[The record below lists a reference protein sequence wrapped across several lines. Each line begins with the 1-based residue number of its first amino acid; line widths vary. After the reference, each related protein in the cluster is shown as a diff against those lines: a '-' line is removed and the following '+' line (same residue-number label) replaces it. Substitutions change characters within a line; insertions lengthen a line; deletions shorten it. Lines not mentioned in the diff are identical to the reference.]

1 MMTNRFTKALPIVA
15 MLAASALLVMRP
27 VEPAGA
33 QQKGGGKAPAAKGA
47 EPAAAKAAP
56 KAAAKGKAGEVHSL
70 KVQGNIYMLVGP
82 GGNTA
87 IQVGDSGVLV
97 VDTQYEESAAALI
110 AEIRKITDK
119 PIRYL
124 VNTSVDLDRV
134 GGNAPVGRAGVP
146 IIGGNLGAVAF
157 QNPAT
162 IIAHENVLA
171 RMVNAP
177 EGQKVDNPD
186 ALPTTT
192 FFEGQKEVFFNEEP
206 VLIMHQPKA
215 HSDGD
220 SIVFF
225 RRSDVIMAGN
235 TFDMTSYP
243 RIDVEKGGSIQGEL
257 KTLNLLLDLC
267 IPKHEQEGGT
277 YVIPGHGRLTDEHD
291 VLEYRDMVTIIRD
304 RIQNMIGKNM
314 TLAQI
319 KAAKPTYE
327 YDPRWGKTT
336 GGWTTDMFIEAVY
349 KSLTVK

>member
-1 MMTNRFTKALPIVA
+1 MTNQLWKALPIVA
-15 MLAASALLVMRP
+15 VLAASAILVQRP
-27 VEPAGA
+27 VDSVFA
-33 QQKGGGKAPAAKGA
+33 QGKGGGGKGKGA
-47 EPAAAKAAP
+47 STAAATPAAAP
-56 KAAAKGKAGEVHSL
+56 KGNAKGKTGEVHSL
-70 KVQGNIYMLVGP
+70 KVQGNVYMLVGP

-87 IQVGDSGVLV
+87 VQVGDSGVLV
-97 VDTQYEESAAALI
+97 VDTQYEENAPALI
-110 AEIRKITDK
+110 AEIRKITDR

-124 VNTSVDLDRV
+124 VNTSVDLDRT

-171 RMVNAP
+171 RMVNTP

-192 FFEGQKEVFFNEEP
+192 YFEGQKEVFFKEEP
-206 VLIMHQPKA
+206 VIIMHQPKA

-225 RRSDVIMAGN
+225 RRSDVIMAGD
-235 TFDMTSYP
+235 TFDMTSFP
-243 RIDVEKGGSIQGEL
+243 HIDTDKGGSIQGEL

-304 RIQNMIGKNM
+304 RIQNMIKKNM
-314 TLAQI
+314 TLAQV

-336 GGWTTDMFIEAVY
+336 GDWTTDMFVEAVF
-349 KSLTVK
+349 KSLSPK